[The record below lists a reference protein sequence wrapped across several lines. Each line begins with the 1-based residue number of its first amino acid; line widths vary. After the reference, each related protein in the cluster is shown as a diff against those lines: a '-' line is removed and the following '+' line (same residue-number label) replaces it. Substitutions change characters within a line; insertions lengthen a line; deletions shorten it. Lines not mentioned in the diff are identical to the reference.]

1 MNKASNPDRKL
12 FILLMDLKGS
22 TQIHKI
28 NPDAVYLLV
37 GKLMADMNREYKKDI
52 EIPLQLNYGDE
63 ISGLFNN
70 PLACYRCVNKFY
82 KLLKDVIGFRY
93 CVSEGDISFPSN
105 DMTEIG
111 GTAFKRANRVMD
123 TKLKRKKWR
132 FCEWALE
139 HSVLSQTVTSLANL
153 CFELKEKMTNLQWE
167 VYRGY
172 SEGLEPAKLSE
183 DMQRSVNS
191 IYQLNI
197 RSGGHI
203 IHDSEYQIELL
214 LAEYNDKMHNSF
226 IGTQQ
231 MDNTHLGST
240 NG

>member
-1 MNKASNPDRKL
+1 M
-12 FILLMDLKGS
+12 
-22 TQIHKI
+22 
-28 NPDAVYLLV
+28 YLLV
-37 GKLMADMNREYKKDI
+37 GKLMTDMNSEHEKDI

-70 PLACYRCVNKFY
+70 PLACYRCVNEFY

-132 FCEWALE
+132 FCEWVLE
-139 HSVLSQTVTSLANL
+139 DSILSQTITSLANL
-153 CFELKEKMTNLQWE
+153 CFELKEKMTNLQWD
-167 VYRGY
+167 VYKGY
-172 SEGLEPAKLSE
+172 AEGIEPLQLSE
-183 DMQRSVNS
+183 DMQRSVNR

-197 RSGGHI
+197 RSSGHI
-203 IHDSEYQIELL
+203 IHDSECQIRTL
-214 LAEYNDKMHNSF
+214 LADYDNKTHNGF
-226 IGTQQ
+226 IRTQQ
-231 MDNTHLGST
+231 MDNTHAGST